1 MSIAVIVRDP
11 WIRPGWVRLITE
23 AVAAAQTADST
34 VDGVAYGVKGG
45 RLHLEPASG
54 AANERARGIL
64 AAARALSG
72 EICERC
78 GGPGGPVELAS
89 GSRGARCGG
98 CRTASDQVLPRP
110 AWRRDRDLE
119 REAVDTAAR
128 ESHRQYATLEDLLGE
143 DLAAL
148 MEARVRA
155 TQRRWPLT
163 PVGSAQGLAPWGL
176 DYTGWLHLL
185 RAALTLLLPDECDG
199 QAQPIRITQIK
210 QRLGVL
216 VIHHV
221 GRTALRRGVCEL
233 VERISGHTCMKCG
246 HPGRPRGGR
255 CEPLCETC
263 WKPPIRPD
271 RGSEVL

>member
-1 MSIAVIVRDP
+1 MV
-11 WIRPGWVRLITE
+11 
-23 AVAAAQTADST
+23 
-34 VDGVAYGVKGG
+34 
-45 RLHLEPASG
+45 EPC
-54 AANERARGIL
+54 NN
-64 AAARALSG
+64 
-72 EICERC
+72 
-78 GGPGGPVELAS
+78 P
-89 GSRGARCGG
+89 
-98 CRTASDQVLPRP
+98 
-110 AWRRDRDLE
+110 
-119 REAVDTAAR
+119 AR

-148 MEARVRA
+148 MEARVPA

-246 HPGRPRGGR
+246 HPGRPRGGWIASAVIVTAV
-255 CEPLCETC
+255 ETVPQVFTLNIRTEDC
-263 WKPPIRPD
+263 DCRAHGRSLPSRDRAPGIVGFQLGQSGVRPD
-271 RGSEVL
+271 VRECPGLARVRLDTGHVTCMRAGSHS